1 MILHILLDDKFG
13 DYMINQFNRVNKT
26 INYFLVVSSKSEM
39 SYIKS
44 DFDNVRSVEKGEI
57 FSFIDDNINNIRA
70 IIFHGLNEEYKWQL
84 IDRYHDK
91 VKLHWFFWGSDGY
104 MLPSMRKGLLKSR
117 TRKLKIQKTKISFWM
132 YKVLNNEGFFNWLY
146 LTFRKLLR
154 KEKLYF
160 QKFENALLKLSSISA
175 IPDDYEKIKAATG
188 ITAFNFPV
196 NIGSIDSILIDKKF
210 FEKEEVGDN
219 IIVGNSISIENNH
232 LDAFFTLKNF
242 ELFDRKIIVPLSYGE
257 SFKGLKD
264 QLISEGQKSFSLKN
278 FFPIIDFMDRKDYNR
293 LICNCSVAILNH
305 NKQHAWGNILTFL
318 YIGLKVFLNE
328 KNPLYT
334 YLTNLEIVVF
344 EMNSLS
350 QANIDSKLP
359 FRLVK
364 HNRSVLNANFGADK
378 VFQQTTLLIDELIA

>member
-1 MILHILLDDKFG
+1 MDDKFG
-13 DYMINQFNRVNKT
+13 DYMINQFNRVNKS
-26 INYFLVVSSKSEM
+26 INYFLVVTTKLEM
-39 SYIKS
+39 IFIKS
-44 DFDNVRSVEKGEI
+44 KFDNVRSVEISEI
-57 FSFIDDNINNIRA
+57 FSFLDININNIKA
-70 IIFHGLNEEYKWQL
+70 IVFHGLNEEYKWQV
-84 IDRYHDK
+84 IDRYHNK
-91 VKLHWFFWGSDGY
+91 VKLHWFFWGTDGY
-104 MLPSMRKGLLKSR
+104 MLPSMRKGLLKSK
-117 TRKLKIQKTKISFWM
+117 TRKFKIQKTKISFWM
-132 YKVLNNEGFFNWLY
+132 YKVLNNDGFCNWLY

-160 QKFENALLKLSSISA
+160 QKFENALFKLSSISA

-210 FEKEEVGDN
+210 FEKEEVGAN
-219 IIVGNSISIENNH
+219 ILVGNSISIENNH
-232 LDAFFTLKNF
+232 LDAFYSLKEF
-242 ELFDRKIIVPLSYGE
+242 ELSDRKIIVPLSYGE

-264 QLISEGQKSFSLKN
+264 YLLSEGQKSFSLNN
-278 FFPIIDFMDRKDYNR
+278 FFPIIDFMGRQDYNH

-334 YLTNLEIVVF
+334 YLTNLDIVVF

-359 FRLVK
+359 FSSVK
-364 HNRSVLNANFGADK
+364 HNRSVLNANFGTEK
-378 VFQQTTLLIDELIA
+378 VFQQTALLIDELIA

>member
-1 MILHILLDDKFG
+1 MILHLLLDDKFG
-13 DYMINQFNRVNKT
+13 DYMIDQFNRVNKS
-26 INYFLVVSSKSEM
+26 INYFLVVTPKLEM
-39 SYIKS
+39 IYIKS
-44 DFDNVRSVEKGEI
+44 EFDNVKSVQIGGM
-57 FSFIDDNINNIRA
+57 FSYLDSNINNIKA
-70 IIFHGLNEEYKWQL
+70 IVFHGLNEEYKWQV
-84 IDRYHDK
+84 IDRYHNI
-91 VKLHWFFWGSDGY
+91 VKLHWFFWGTDGY

-132 YKVLNNEGFFNWLY
+132 YKVLNNEGFCNWLY
-146 LTFRKLLR
+146 LTFRKLFR

-175 IPDDYEKIKAATG
+175 IPDDYEKIKTATG
-188 ITAFNFPV
+188 ITAFNFHV

-232 LDAFFTLKNF
+232 LDAFYILRDF
-242 ELFDRKIIVPLSYGE
+242 ELYERKIIVPLSYGE

-264 QLISEGQKSFSLKN
+264 YLISEGQKSFSLNN
-278 FFPIIDFMDRKDYNR
+278 FMPIVDFIDRQDYNH

-334 YLTNLEIVVF
+334 YLTNLGIVVF

-350 QANIDSKLP
+350 QKNIDNKLP

-364 HNRSVLNANFGADK
+364 H
-378 VFQQTTLLIDELIA
+378 T